1 MLMLQS
7 FSKML
12 GDASWIYKSGSREV
26 GNYEISLRA
35 INGTALGKRS
45 RKPSHSYCG
54 FDNGIR
60 EMHHCPVEEAAD
72 KDCPSTLVTCP

>member
-1 MLMLQS
+1 MPGGALVATILRFCTGLMKTKFQKDQETRFMLMLQS

-26 GNYEISLRA
+26 GNSEISLRA

-45 RKPSHSYCG
+45 RV
-54 FDNGIR
+54 D
-60 EMHHCPVEEAAD
+60 E
-72 KDCPSTLVTCP
+72 